1 VETVEQTIREKY
13 DLLERDLDERARRA
27 WAAAEALALGYG
39 GVNTVH
45 RATGIAVSTIRRG
58 IREVTSS
65 EHPDPQRVRR
75 PGGGRKRATEKDP
88 RLASDLADLLE
99 PGTRGDPESPLRWTI
114 KSVRRLANELAKA
127 GHAVSHALVARLL
140 REQGFT
146 LQANRKTQEGGKHP
160 DRNAQFEHINREVQ
174 SRFRRGEPAISVDTK
189 KKELV
194 GAYQNAG
201 REWHPKG
208 APPEVNVYDF
218 VDPEL
223 GKAIPYGLYDIA
235 RNEGWVGVGIDHDT
249 AAFAVATILRWWK
262 HLGKRGYPRARRL
275 LVIAD
280 GGGSNG
286 YRLRLWKWELQK
298 FADATNLA
306 VSVCHLP
313 PGTSKWN
320 KIEHRLFSFIS
331 QNWRGKPLL
340 TTATVINLIAS
351 TKTSA
356 GLKVHAYLDT
366 RKYPARI
373 KVSDEQ
379 LASLRIR
386 RSDFHGEWNYTVR
399 PR

>member
-1 VETVEQTIREKY
+1 MDAAERTIREKY

-27 WAAAEALALGYG
+27 WAATEALALGYG

-58 IREVTSS
+58 IREVASS
-65 EHPDPQRVRR
+65 EHPDPHRVRR
-75 PGGGRKRATEKDP
+75 PGGGRKRTAEKDP
-88 RLASDLADLLE
+88 RLVSDLEGLLE
-99 PGTRGDPESPLRWTI
+99 PSTRGDPESPLKWTI
-114 KSVRRLANELAKA
+114 KSVRRIARELEDE
-127 GHAVSHALVARLL
+127 GHVVSHTLVARLL

-160 DRNAQFEHINREVQ
+160 DRNAQFEHINKEVK
-174 SRFRRGEPAISVDTK
+174 SRLRRGEPAISVDTK

-194 GAYQNAG
+194 GAYKNAG

-208 APPEVNVYDF
+208 TPPEVNVYDF

-223 GKAIPYGLYDIA
+223 GKAIPYGVYDIA

-249 AAFAVATILRWWK
+249 AEFAVATIRRWWED
-262 HLGKRGYPRARRL
+262 LGRRAYPRTRRL
-275 LVIAD
+275 LVTAD

-286 YRLRLWKWELQK
+286 YRVRLWKWELQK
-298 FADATNLA
+298 LADETGLV

-340 TTATVINLIAS
+340 TRATVVSLIAS
-351 TKTSA
+351 TTTSA

-366 RKYPARI
+366 NKYPAKI

-379 LASLRIR
+379 MESLSIK
-386 RSDFHGEWNYTVR
+386 RSKFHGEWNYTVQ